1 MAEKTKFPLQMDG
14 KAIHSLL
21 NGRKR
26 FLFIKELSPSALHG
40 QLVPAH
46 VSRIAGNFYSFF
58 KFCFKSKIEKIKT
71 YVNWFSIGNF
81 FINPQETERLDEEG
95 KEE

>member
-1 MAEKTKFPLQMDG
+1 MPLFPLHDAEKAIYSLKVAEKTKFPLQMAG

-40 QLVPAH
+40 RLVPAH
-46 VSRIAGNFYSFF
+46 VSRIAGIFFFRKNKNIRQLVFY
-58 KFCFKSKIEKIKT
+58 
-71 YVNWFSIGNF
+71 
-81 FINPQETERLDEEG
+81 R
-95 KEE
+95 

>member
-1 MAEKTKFPLQMDG
+1 MAG

-40 QLVPAH
+40 RLVPAH
-46 VSRIAGNFYSFF
+46 VSRIAGIFF
-58 KFCFKSKIEKIKT
+58 FEKIKT

-81 FINPQETERLDEEG
+81 FINPQEAERLDEEG